1 MDRRKFMGTSVLT
14 AAGAGMASVVP
25 KIPRQPDTL
34 SDYREPW
41 THYKFKM

>member
-1 MDRRKFMGTSVLT
+1 MDRRKFIGKTVLT

-25 KIPRQPDTL
+25 KIARQPVTL

-41 THYKFKM
+41 THYKF

>member
-25 KIPRQPDTL
+25 KIHRQSDTL
-34 SDYREPW
+34 SDYIEPW
-41 THYKFKM
+41 KHYKF